1 MQRRLVN
8 ALATE
13 MGARGRPDDVTRQN
27 AKGFS
32 MKLLRFLASAAL
44 MLPLLTGVAH
54 SQANDPTKTLVIAV
68 PADAAGLEPGIN
80 KAEPIGSE
88 VILNVFDTL
97 VAWTAP
103 EFSKLEGRLAESW
116 TVSDDGTTFDFKL
129 RSGVKF
135 HDGTDFDANAVKF
148 SIERTKAANSYV
160 QATFGLISDIAVVS
174 PTEVKIT
181 LSKPYPA
188 FLSILAQPQSA
199 IVSPAA
205 VEKLG
210 DQFASH
216 PVGTGPFKFVSHQDD
231 TNIVLEANPDYFRGA
246 PKISRIVYR
255 IIPDASTRRLEL
267 ENGGVDIVQQQG
279 QLAAIAA
286 QDLEALKSNPA
297 ISILEAP
304 SQIIRQLEF
313 NNSSTTSPVA
323 NLKVRQ
329 AIAHAIDY
337 DGLLQGVFAGTAER
351 VYGPLT
357 SNSWAFNSKMKEMAP
372 KYDPAEAKRLLAE
385 AGVDPASL
393 NFKLYSFQGSLW
405 GAVATFVQAN
415 LADIGI
421 NATIE
426 QTEFPAYRAL
436 QTAGQFDIALDG
448 RQPWYNDP
456 DAHITIGYL
465 SSLADTAMTFR
476 MPKDDPLDQLILK
489 AQQTADQEARK
500 QLYFQIQEEIMN
512 RVPGAYLFSPKLIV
526 FERANVKGLVVNS
539 APPLNEYWSVYK
551 E

>member
-1 MQRRLVN
+1 MKFLKILAGA
-8 ALATE
+8 ALA
-13 MGARGRPDDVTRQN
+13 
-27 AKGFS
+27 
-32 MKLLRFLASAAL
+32 
-44 MLPLLTGVAH
+44 LPLALGSAH
-54 SQANDPTKTLVIAV
+54 AQSDDPLKTLVVAV
-68 PADAAGLEPGIN
+68 PSDAVGLEPGAN

-103 EFSKLEGRLAESW
+103 QFNQLEGRLADSW
-116 TVSDDGTTFDFKL
+116 TVSADGTVFDFKL
-129 RSGVKF
+129 HDGVKF
-135 HDGTDFDANAVKF
+135 HDGTDFDAEAVKF
-148 SIERTKAANSYV
+148 SLERTKQINPYV
-160 QATFGLISDIAVVS
+160 EATFGLISDIAVVS
-174 PTEVKIT
+174 PSEVKIT

-199 IVSPAA
+199 IVSPTA
-205 VEKLG
+205 VAKYG
-210 DQFASH
+210 DGFATH
-216 PVGTGPFKFVSHQDD
+216 PVGTGPFKFNSAQAD
-231 TNIVLEANPDYFRGA
+231 TNIVLDANPDYFRGA
-246 PKISRIVYR
+246 PKLERIIYR

-286 QDLEALKSNPA
+286 EDIEALKSNPD

-323 NLKVRQ
+323 DLKVRQ
-329 AIAHAIDY
+329 AIVHAIDY
-337 DGLLQGVFAGTAER
+337 DGLLQGVFGGTAER

-357 SNSWAFNSKMKEMAP
+357 TNSWAFNPKMQEEAS
-372 KYDPAEAKRLLAE
+372 KYDPDLAKRLLAE

-393 NFKLYSFQGSLW
+393 NLTLYSFQGPLW

-421 NATIE
+421 NATIA
-426 QTEFPAYRAL
+426 QTEFPALRAL
-436 QTAGQFDIALDG
+436 QTAGQFDVALDG

-476 MPKDDPLDQLILK
+476 MPQDAELDALILK
-489 AQQTADQEARK
+489 AQQTVDQDARK
-500 QLYFQIQEEIMN
+500 QLYFEIQEKIAAK
-512 RVPGAYLFSPKLIV
+512 VPAAYLFSPKLIV
-526 FERANVKGLVVNS
+526 YQRANVKGLVVNS
-539 APPLNEYWSVYK
+539 APPLNEYWGVSK